1 MCLWLAASGPRLR
14 GASRPGKRRPGR
26 SPRCVPFGAPHAARR
41 PWSIGGGGTATKT
54 VAHIGLTRSV
64 KECKRRRNASKDDL
78 VSRCACLS
86 RSSVHI
92 RRRAVVCV
100 TVTPGADTHRVDE
113 RCTGVD
119 IKCSSRS
126 EGAEPDWTV
135 RASGR
140 GCQRGCLGGAGA
152 VEQRLVGREGPIT
165 AGPLVPAVGRI
176 VMLSQHVSCEGEDA
190 TLSTSSKRCKGVLSA
205 MHVWSLKTC

>member
-1 MCLWLAASGPRLR
+1 VPLAGGLRTTPPRGVKTWEAPSRTLATMCTFRCAACST
-14 GASRPGKRRPGR
+14 ASVEHWK
-26 SPRCVPFGAPHAARR
+26 
-41 PWSIGGGGTATKT
+41 GGTATKT